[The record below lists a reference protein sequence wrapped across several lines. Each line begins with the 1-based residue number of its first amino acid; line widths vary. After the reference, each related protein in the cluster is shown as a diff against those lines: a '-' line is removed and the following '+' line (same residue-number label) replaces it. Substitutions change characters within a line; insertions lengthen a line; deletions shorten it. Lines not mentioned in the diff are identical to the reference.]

1 MGLIKFF
8 SEILHDITDSLKPKN
23 DPTAAPIPE
32 SEKKYYRPDSYYT
45 SRSYEGTG
53 FGKPVITFE
62 ERKKT
67 CIPSRTG
74 LYVAE
79 ILLLEYCTYG
89 TYPAP
94 KNGYPGFWWFEYGI
108 RNVGAAL
115 KSLEERGYIKYGC
128 LAYSL
133 KELTV
138 PDLKELLKQHGMA
151 TTGKKAELIERAAA
165 NINEADL
172 LSFGMV
178 PKYELTAL
186 GESELKENA
195 YVSYL
200 HGNRYDMTVW
210 EMNQRIAQTHRPYRD
225 ILWGYFNEQ
234 SLIYFQNLEFGRYRN
249 IRLDMYRF
257 LMEENR
263 TQEAFHMLCEVLS
276 LDLNDCY
283 DYIYSLEQQKNDV
296 NFEFYVMDYE
306 LRLNDLFP
314 YEKTVLVIP
323 PKVFTGFAEMQ
334 ITLSLDDKEYR
345 DAILKEL
352 QKTAFPRGIFTN
364 EECAD
369 ILIANIHSDTDTLTT
384 IYRKAERREKAKLKE
399 LKSRVKTK

>member
-186 GESELKENA
+186 GESELKENE
-195 YVSYL
+195 YVPYMHKNSRKTNDSMGAEFEFNVWSINRLLGNNDKSNWKEIVDKESTRVYSGMDKRHDDDLSRSVFEERMKNDKEFAKFYSEMEKQNEILELIQENEARLKDDTNALIEFWEKLWKDSGSYIV
-200 HGNRYDMTVW
+200 GNKWHFRLPNLYVKARRYDDALSFC
-210 EMNQRIAQTHRPYRD
+210 N
-225 ILWGYFNEQ
+225 
-234 SLIYFQNLEFGRYRN
+234 
-249 IRLDMYRF
+249 RLKSKKPSF
-257 LMEENR
+257 TEEA
-263 TQEAFHMLCEVLS
+263 ES
-276 LDLNDCY
+276 
-283 DYIYSLEQQKNDV
+283 YITKIE
-296 NFEFYVMDYE
+296 
-306 LRLNDLFP
+306 
-314 YEKTVLVIP
+314 
-323 PKVFTGFAEMQ
+323 
-334 ITLSLDDKEYR
+334 
-345 DAILKEL
+345 
-352 QKTAFPRGIFTN
+352 
-364 EECAD
+364 
-369 ILIANIHSDTDTLTT
+369 
-384 IYRKAERREKAKLKE
+384 E
-399 LKSRVKTK
+399 LKMKTRQK